1 MIDGL
6 YLQMNLNRMKDRI
19 EQMPKNYQI
28 EIARLLIHNHN
39 IAYDENQNGLFINM
53 AQINEEVQTS
63 MKQFIEYV
71 DLQEQQL
78 NADENEKD
86 GLKDIFFKKE

>member
-1 MIDGL
+1 
-6 YLQMNLNRMKDRI
+6 MNLTAMKDRI

-28 EIARLLIHNHN
+28 EIARLLIRTHN

-53 AQINEEVQTS
+53 GQMTDQVQ
-63 MKQFIEYV
+63 MAMQQFIDYV

-78 NADENEKD
+78 NVTETEKD